1 MIGVLV
7 ITLILLKAFA
17 SVLVAT
23 CSIKEPV
30 LQSHMTLFKFWLFYC
45 LIYCL
50 STKGNLFNCYV
61 GYNSTSFIS
70 S

>member
-30 LQSHMTLFKFWLFYC
+30 LQSHMTLFKF
-45 LIYCL
+45 
-50 STKGNLFNCYV
+50 
-61 GYNSTSFIS
+61 
-70 S
+70 